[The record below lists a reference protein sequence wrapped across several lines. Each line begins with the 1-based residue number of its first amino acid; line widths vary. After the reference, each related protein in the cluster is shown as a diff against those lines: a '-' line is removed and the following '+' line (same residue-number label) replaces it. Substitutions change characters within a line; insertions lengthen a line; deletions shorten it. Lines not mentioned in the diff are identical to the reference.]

1 MWAGQGHRELAGQGG
16 RRALTKQ
23 VPLCTG
29 PNGGWAVAAKGTG
42 DQLGLCPPP
51 HAAGLLR
58 PLTSAPPAAWWLS
71 EGGCTQ
77 ASRGFHLS
85 LRGYHVQGAESPPG
99 AQPRPCGACLCC
111 AHHRGG
117 QDLPGGV
124 SNSGHPHHPGFSQG
138 SLRAVRTAQCS
149 HQTFPGARRAQHPAG
164 GRPRAGRRHPAPLH
178 CPPKP
183 PGRQE
188 LPVTWPQP
196 LRSSAARCRL
206 ALLTLRP
213 LLCALERQSSVLG

>member
-1 MWAGQGHRELAGQGG
+1 M
-16 RRALTKQ
+16 TKQ
-23 VPLCTG
+23 VSLCTG
-29 PNGGWAVAAKGTG
+29 PNWGWAVVAKGTG

-58 PLTSAPPAAWWLS
+58 PGGFLRVAALRPPM
-71 EGGCTQ
+71 
-77 ASRGFHLS
+77 ASTCPCEVIMCEEQRA
-85 LRGYHVQGAESPPG
+85 RQG
-99 AQPRPCGACLCC
+99 PRLCGACLWC

-124 SNSGHPHHPGFSQG
+124 SNSGNPHHPGFSQG

-149 HQTFPGARRAQHPAG
+149 HQKFPGARRARHQAG
-164 GRPRAGRRHPAPLH
+164 GRPRAGRRHPAPLC

-188 LPVTWPQP
+188 LPVTWTQP
-196 LRSSAARCRL
+196 LPPSAARCR
-206 ALLTLRP
+206 RP
-213 LLCALERQSSVLG
+213 F